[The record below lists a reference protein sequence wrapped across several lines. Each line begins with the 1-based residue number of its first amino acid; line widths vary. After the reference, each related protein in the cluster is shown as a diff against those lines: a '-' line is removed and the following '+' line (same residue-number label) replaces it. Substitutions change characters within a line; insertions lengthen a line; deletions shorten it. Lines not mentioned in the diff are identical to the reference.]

1 MPRGNLETI
10 CPRALVLSS
19 VRGSLDQLKFR
30 EVFITMRKH
39 RINLNLIHDHNP
51 QVRGEG
57 RGRGRGGVRRGGGD
71 REGGRSWWG
80 EMLNSVP

>member
-30 EVFITMRKH
+30 EAFITMRKH
-39 RINLNLIHDHNP
+39 RINLDLIYDHNP
-51 QVRGEG
+51 QVRG
-57 RGRGRGGVRRGGGD
+57 RRGGD
-71 REGGRSWWG
+71 WEGGRSWWE